1 MAPAAW
7 GADALP
13 PPPQLAAKSWVL
25 LDVASGSI
33 LVDHQGAARLPPA
46 SLTKLMT
53 AHVAALELQRGRIK
67 ESDLVTISE
76 KAWRMGGSKMFVQ
89 VGDQIAVKDLLR
101 GIIVQ
106 SGNDASIAL
115 AEHLA
120 GGEDTF
126 AALMNQEAKRL
137 GLADTHFLNATG
149 WPAEGHYSSA
159 LDMAKLARA
168 IIIEDPEHY
177 AMYAEKEFVWSGIK
191 QPNRNLLL
199 WRDPTVDGLKTGH
212 TEEAGYCM
220 VASPKRDGMRL
231 VASVFGTDS
240 ENARATETAK
250 LLAYGFNFFDSKTFF
265 KQGETLQ
272 AVAVWKGAARTV
284 NAGVAADFAAARNDL
299 MVRVADA
306 YFQVLTTIETLAS
319 SRAEERSVQRQLEQA
334 EMRLEVGLSP
344 ITDVHEARARYDT
357 SRANTIASQNAYED
371 ALEALAEVT
380 GQAMSGLRGLS
391 PDFVPQLPEV
401 TESETWVKLALE
413 NNPVLQSRLMELR
426 AANYDIATAR
436 AGHLPTVSATVD
448 YSDGGNTSDIRV

>member
-1 MAPAAW
+1 MTSPSFLQRLVLIFSVLLAPVAW
-7 GADALP
+7 GADAIP

-25 LDVASGSI
+25 MDVASGSI
-33 LVDHQGAARLPPA
+33 LVDHQGATRLPPA

-76 KAWRMGGSKMFVQ
+76 KAWRMGGSKMFVK
-89 VGDQIAVKDLLR
+89 VGDQIAVSDLLR

-220 VASPKRDGMRL
+220 VASSKRDGMRL

-250 LLAYGFNFFDSKTFF
+250 LLAFGFNFFDSKTFF
-265 KQGETLQ
+265 KQGETVQTL
-272 AVAVWKGAARTV
+272 AVWKGAARTV
-284 NAGVAADFAAARNDL
+284 KAGVKADFAAALPKRTSGDYQTRIVL
-299 MVRVADA
+299 PEDEPVAPIADGAPLGRVELVSADGK
-306 YFQVLTTIETLAS
+306 V
-319 SRAEERSVQRQLEQA
+319 VMQA
-334 EMRLEVGLSP
+334 PLV
-344 ITDVHEARARYDT
+344 
-357 SRANTIASQNAYED
+357 
-371 ALEALAEVT
+371 ALEAVEEGGFFRRMWDSIRLFFK
-380 GQAMSGLRGLS
+380 GLL
-391 PDFVPQLPEV
+391 D
-401 TESETWVKLALE
+401 
-413 NNPVLQSRLMELR
+413 
-426 AANYDIATAR
+426 
-436 AGHLPTVSATVD
+436 
-448 YSDGGNTSDIRV
+448 

>member
-1 MAPAAW
+1 MTSPSFLQRFVLIFSVLLAPAAW
-7 GADALP
+7 GADAIP

-33 LVDHQGAARLPPA
+33 LVDHQGATRLPPA

-67 ESDLVTISE
+67 EGDLVTISE

-89 VGDQIAVKDLLR
+89 VGDQIAVSDLLR

-126 AALMNQEAKRL
+126 AALMNQESKRL

-220 VASPKRDGMRL
+220 VASSKRDGVRL

-265 KQGETLQ
+265 KQGETVQTL
-272 AVAVWKGAARTV
+272 AVWKGAARTV
-284 NAGVAADFAAARNDL
+284 NAGVAADFAAALPKRTSGDYQT
-299 MVRVADA
+299 RVVLPEDEPVAPIAAGAPLGRVELVSADGK
-306 YFQVLTTIETLAS
+306 V
-319 SRAEERSVQRQLEQA
+319 VMQA
-334 EMRLEVGLSP
+334 PLV
-344 ITDVHEARARYDT
+344 
-357 SRANTIASQNAYED
+357 
-371 ALEALAEVT
+371 ALETVEEGGFFRRVWDSIRLFFK
-380 GQAMSGLRGLS
+380 GLLG
-391 PDFVPQLPEV
+391 
-401 TESETWVKLALE
+401 
-413 NNPVLQSRLMELR
+413 
-426 AANYDIATAR
+426 
-436 AGHLPTVSATVD
+436 
-448 YSDGGNTSDIRV
+448 